1 MNKNRS
7 TIILLLIL
15 CLLPIGGAAQGMRG
29 ITLEKFVPK
38 GQWIVGSN
46 ISFSQSKQENYN
58 FIVIESVSGDGYTF
72 KVSPVLAYAFKDNLA
87 AGGRFGYQRSL
98 VKVDNFN
105 VEAGDDISF
114 DINNIYSLSH
124 EFSAVAIMRNY
135 ISIGNSKRFALF
147 SEAQLKFAG
156 GQSKYVDQN
165 GNELTGTY
173 STNFSTGL
181 GIAPGL
187 VAFINN
193 YTAVEV
199 NVGVM
204 GINYSHK
211 HQVTDQIYEANQ
223 STTSLNFRVN
233 IFSIGLGIAFYI

>member
-87 AGGRFGYQRSL
+87 AGGRLGYKRSL

-156 GQSKYVDQN
+156 GQSKYVDHN